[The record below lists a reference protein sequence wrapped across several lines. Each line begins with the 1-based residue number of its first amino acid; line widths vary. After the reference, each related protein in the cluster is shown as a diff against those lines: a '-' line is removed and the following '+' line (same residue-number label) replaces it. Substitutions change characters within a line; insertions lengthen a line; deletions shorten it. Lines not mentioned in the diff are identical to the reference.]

1 MWPEWSRDELR
12 DRARFRAVSAPPIQY
27 AANGDVHIAYQVL
40 GEGPLDLVFVAG
52 AITNLEVLWEMSD
65 YRRAC
70 ERLASFARLI
80 LFDKRGMGLSDRVR
94 VGTLE
99 ERMDDMRAILDAV
112 GSKTTVLMG
121 VSEGGPMSILF
132 AATYPDRT
140 RGLVLCGAEVKEETT
155 DDWPW
160 GEATREE
167 FEEWMDLEGV
177 VARWG
182 KGLGAD
188 LFAPTRKGDPQLREQ
203 FGRLQV
209 QSATPH
215 DAVAFMRMAFEI
227 DVRDVV
233 PAVTAPTLI
242 VHRVGDKVCSVENAR
257 WLSRNIEGSRYVE
270 LPGEN
275 HLPFID
281 GDDILD
287 EIQEFLTGV
296 REPVAPDRML
306 ATVLFTDVVGSTERA
321 RELGDRRWRDLLERH
336 NEIVRRD
343 LERFRGVE
351 IDTAGDGFF
360 ATFDG
365 PARAI
370 RCARSIVENVRVV
383 GLDVRSGLHTGE
395 CELGAGSVRG
405 IAVHTGARVAS
416 LASPGE
422 VLVSSTVKDLV
433 AGSGIEF
440 TDRGLHEL
448 KGIPGEWRLYAAN

>member
-1 MWPEWSRDELR
+1 M
-12 DRARFRAVSAPPIQY
+12 SAPPIQY

-70 ERLASFARLI
+70 ERLASFSRLI

-99 ERMDDMRAILDAV
+99 ERMDDVRAILDAV
-112 GSKTTVLMG
+112 GSETTVLMG

-132 AATYPDRT
+132 AATYPERT

-167 FEEWMDLEGV
+167 FEEWMELEGV

-275 HLPFID
+275 HLLFID

-306 ATVLFTDVVGSTERA
+306 ATVLFTDVVGSTDRA

-370 RCARSIVENVRVV
+370 RCARSIVENVRGV

-440 TDRGLHEL
+440 TDRGVHEL